1 VSGSSL
7 AFVPGLAGVPAAQS
21 AISYVDGQLGV
32 LEYRGI
38 RIETL
43 AKQSNFDEVCW
54 LLLTG
59 ELPNAE
65 QLKSFQGK
73 LAEQRQLPDRML
85 RVLESLPGKG
95 HPMSALQASLS
106 ALAMFD
112 KSPNLRDP
120 AELDNACVR
129 ILAAT
134 PVLVAAFDR
143 LRHGKDLV
151 PPDPT
156 LGTAANFLLQLN
168 GQRASELAARVFDAA
183 LILHADH
190 TMNASTFAARVVA
203 STEAGP
209 YEVCSSALGALHGP
223 LHGGANEKVLEHLED
238 IGAPAQVGPWLDA
251 RLASKGKVMG
261 FGHRVYKVKD
271 PRANILQDLA
281 RDLFAESGTTP
292 LYDTALAL
300 EAEMAR
306 RVGSKGIYPNVD
318 FFSGIVY
325 AKLGIPT
332 DLFTAVFGISRVA
345 GYLAHWREQIIGNKI
360 YRPEQVYTGQHDRP
374 FKPLAAR
381 T

>member
-1 VSGSSL
+1 VT
-7 AFVPGLAGVPAAQS
+7 ATQTFVPGLAGVPAAQS
-21 AISYVDGQLGV
+21 AISFVDGQRGI

-43 AKQSNFDEVCW
+43 AQQSHFDEVCW

-59 ELPNAE
+59 ELPNPE
-65 QLKSFQGK
+65 QMHGFHAR
-73 LAEQRQLPDRML
+73 LAEHRALPDRML

-120 AELDNACVR
+120 AELDAACVR

-151 PPDPT
+151 EPDPQ
-156 LGTAANFLLQLN
+156 LGTAANFLLQLT
-168 GQRASELAARVFDAA
+168 GQRATDLAARVFDAA

-209 YEVCSSALGALHGP
+209 YDVCSSALGALHGP
-223 LHGGANEKVLEHLED
+223 LHGGANEKVLEQLED
-238 IGAPAQVGPWLDA
+238 MGSPEQVPAWLDA

-281 RDLFAESGTTP
+281 KRMFAETGSTP
-292 LYDTALAL
+292 LYDTALAV
-300 EAEMAR
+300 EREMER

-345 GYLAHWREQIIGNKI
+345 GYLAHWREQIVGNKI
-360 YRPEQVYTGQHDRP
+360 YRPEQVYTGQHERP
-374 FKPLAAR
+374 YVPMSAR
-381 T
+381 AV